1 MSEVVRYSQYDDAS
15 LRSLLQQ
22 LGLTLQLVDA
32 NEDIP
37 GSFWGDEEAGLIQNT
52 IYARADTPIHS
63 LMHEACHYCL
73 LYTSPS
79 PRDLSTSRMPSSA

>member
-32 NEDIP
+32 NQDIP
-37 GSFWGDEEAGLIQNT
+37 GSFWGDEELSLIH
-52 IYARADTPIHS
+52 I
-63 LMHEACHYCL
+63 
-73 LYTSPS
+73 
-79 PRDLSTSRMPSSA
+79 